1 METDSEGVEWAD
13 MNTEEKIKQLQ
24 EILEQAQRVVFFT
37 GAGVSTDSGIPDF
50 RSQDGL
56 YAQTYDFPPEEIIS
70 HHFFLQNPEEFYRF
84 YKDKM
89 RSIVKST

>member
-1 METDSEGVEWAD
+1 
-13 MNTEEKIKQLQ
+13 MNTAEKIKQLQ
-24 EILEQAQRVVFFT
+24 EILDQAQRVVFFT

-70 HHFFLQNPEEFYRF
+70 HHFFYRIRKSF
-84 YKDKM
+84 
-89 RSIVKST
+89 IVFIRIKCCI